1 MQILLDDER
10 YRRLEREAQESG
22 RSVAALVREAIDL
35 RFESGHA
42 KRAEAARRV
51 IAEFSD
57 ETFTEPD
64 WRETKQAFDRELD
77 RKLP

>member
-1 MQILLDDER
+1 MQILLDEER

-42 KRAEAARRV
+42 KRAEAGRRV

-57 ETFTEPD
+57 EQYEEPD
-64 WRETKQAFDRELD
+64 WDESKQALERDLD